1 MSKRT
6 EGQGRRMI
14 VGIDNDKL
22 KFIATDDGQLVVT
35 LRNLTEAIADR
46 EKFLNAC
53 VTHCKDCKYAKCIE
67 QNDDWLECSHDK
79 RVMHGDGFCSWAER
93 KEE

>member
-1 MSKRT
+1 
-6 EGQGRRMI
+6 MI

-46 EKFLNAC
+46 EEFLNAC
-53 VTHCKDCKYAKCIE
+53 VTHCKDCKHE
-67 QNDDWLECSHDK
+67 QTLDCPLQTVWD
-79 RVMHGDGFCSWAER
+79 VMPRSFYCACAER